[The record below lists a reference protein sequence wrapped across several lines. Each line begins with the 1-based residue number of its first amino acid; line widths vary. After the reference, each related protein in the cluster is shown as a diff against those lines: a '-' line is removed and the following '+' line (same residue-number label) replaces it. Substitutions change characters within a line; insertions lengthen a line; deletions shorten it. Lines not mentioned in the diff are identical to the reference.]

1 MKPTI
6 RDVAKAA
13 GVSAMAVSYVLHGTG
28 RNVRVSEET
37 SEKIRRTASE
47 LKYAPNIMART
58 FRSGKTKMVGVV
70 FQHLDRLTDD
80 NPYYPQLLNGIMA
93 ALFPAGY
100 TLALCPKLVQHG
112 DMAAMLDGR
121 FDGVLWAR
129 PDFTEANVESL
140 RDATVPLVMLHAPAG
155 SADGI
160 SAFCADN
167 DSALKL
173 VVDHLYELG
182 HRNCTFVIDEV
193 NEHTAEGRAR
203 SLAFLGAIQA
213 NGMSGEVWA
222 WDERSQSLSDY
233 HHANRERTAL
243 VCFSDTLAGRILTTL
258 HNFGISVPRELSV
271 VGFDSSTFCDRTT
284 PRLTSVYQPVE
295 KIAFEAT
302 SHLLSLIAA
311 ADSGELGLKHS
322 STLYACGLDVRESTC
337 PPSSRK
343 KTL

>member
-37 SEKIRRTASE
+37 SEKIRKAASD
-47 LKYAPNIMART
+47 LRYAPNSMART
-58 FRSGKTKMVGVV
+58 FRSGKTHMVGVV
-70 FQHLDRLTDD
+70 FQHLDRLSDD
-80 NPYYPQLLNGIMA
+80 NPYLPLLLNGIMA

-100 TLALCPKLVQHG
+100 TLALCPRLVQHG
-112 DMAAMLDGR
+112 DMVAMLDGR

-140 RDATVPLVMLHAPAG
+140 RDARVPLVMLHAPEG

-160 SAFCADN
+160 STFCADN
-167 DSALKL
+167 DSALRL
-173 VVDHLYELG
+173 VVDHLYQLG

-193 NEHTAEGRAR
+193 NDHTAEGRAR
-203 SLAFLGAIQA
+203 GLAFLEAIQSY
-213 NGMSGEVWA
+213 GMSGEVWT
-222 WDERSQSLSDY
+222 WDERSQSLSEY
-233 HHANRERTAL
+233 HQANRGRTAM

-258 HNFGISVPRELSV
+258 HSFGMSVPREISV

-284 PRLTSVYQPVE
+284 PKLTSVYQPVE

-311 ADSGELGLKHS
+311 DERGEPSTQHS

-337 PPSSRK
+337 PPSLRK
-343 KTL
+343 